1 MNKFLVFS
9 FFFLMGGAAFA
20 ACEAG
25 DNVYQKSVKA
35 SIASYQNCAII
46 ENDEDAQLKLASIYQ
61 NGAKNVEKDEI
72 KTLLFLHLAAD
83 NGNAD
88 AQTKLAK
95 MLLELDETDQGRQKV
110 LSYMKQIKLAVG
122 NDSSSDF
129 KGEVMHPF
137 VLLTLAA
144 ESSEQ
149 KWYYPTAVK
158 YSAEAASLL
167 KSYQIDEG
175 RKKELIKQGVRWKQ
189 RKMMETA
196 KEVLTF
202 DEYEKF
208 KNVLYP
214 SKGRA
219 DPFLRKQALSSL
231 REKIQTYLR

>member
-9 FFFLMGGAAFA
+9 SFFLIAGSAFA

-35 SIASYQNCAII
+35 SIASYQNCAVI
-46 ENDEDAQLKLASIYQ
+46 ENDETAQLKLASIYSE
-61 NGAKNVEKDEI
+61 GSKNVEKDVI

-83 NGNAD
+83 NGNAE

-95 MLLELDETDQGRQKV
+95 LLLELDETNQGREKV
-110 LSYMKQIKLAVG
+110 LSYMKQIKLALG

-129 KGEVMHPF
+129 KGDVLHPF

-144 ESSEQ
+144 EPSDQ

-158 YSAEAASLL
+158 YSPEAASLL
-167 KSYQIDEG
+167 KSYKIDEG
-175 RKKELIKQGVRWKQ
+175 RKKELIRQGVRWKQ
-189 RKMMETA
+189 RKIMETA
-196 KEVLTF
+196 KEVLSF
-202 DEYEKF
+202 EEYEKF
-208 KNVLYP
+208 KNTLYP
-214 SKGRA
+214 SKGKA
-219 DPFLRKQALSSL
+219 DPFLRNQALSSL